1 MLIYRTTE
9 ISEEIAELR
18 FQKPDFGFQSGNG
31 IRVILVVARKGGA
44 GKSTF
49 CRALASAAVA
59 RGETVTLFDTNP
71 SRSCRDWMER
81 TIDKADCPRSPW
93 PMHAQFSHFQHTIV
107 LVFVA

>member
-44 GKSTF
+44 G
-49 CRALASAAVA
+49 
-59 RGETVTLFDTNP
+59 
-71 SRSCRDWMER
+71 
-81 TIDKADCPRSPW
+81 I
-93 PMHAQFSHFQHTIV
+93 
-107 LVFVA
+107 